1 MKQVNL
7 LPWRQSERDARRQY
21 FYWLLGVSIGFA
33 IVFVMLI
40 HIFIARQIS
49 TQQFRND
56 YLTQQKTLLDA
67 QIAQIKTLN
76 DQKEK
81 VLQRMSLI
89 KSLQENR
96 PEVVHIFSEF
106 ARITPDTVYL
116 TLIKRAESSVT
127 LTGKAESNT
136 SVSIFMKN
144 IDASKWLG
152 NSTLSEINTDNK
164 ATSYGNSFTLQ
175 INLPNLGAM
184 PSNKTSNS
192 NNPPGSTSSTPPAT
206 STPPGSP
213 AATTTPATSNS
224 TGANP

>member
-21 FYWLLGVSIGFA
+21 FYWLLGASVGLA
-33 IVFVMLI
+33 IVFVVLV
-40 HIFIARQIS
+40 HLFIASQIS
-49 TQQFRND
+49 SQEFRNN

-96 PEVVHIFSEF
+96 PEAVHIFSEF
-106 ARITPDTVYL
+106 AKITPDGVYL
-116 TLIKRAESSVT
+116 TSMKRADSLVT

-136 SVSIFMKN
+136 SVSVFMKN
-144 IDASKWLG
+144 IDSSKWLG

-164 ATSYGNSFTLQ
+164 ATSYNNSFTLQ
-175 INLPNLGAM
+175 IKLPNLSAM
-184 PSNKTSNS
+184 PTSTTNS
-192 NNPPGSTSSTPPAT
+192 NNSSSTTSTTSPSTSTPPAP
-206 STPPGSP
+206 SASSP
-213 AATTTPATSNS
+213 TPAPPTSS
-224 TGANP
+224 PGASQ